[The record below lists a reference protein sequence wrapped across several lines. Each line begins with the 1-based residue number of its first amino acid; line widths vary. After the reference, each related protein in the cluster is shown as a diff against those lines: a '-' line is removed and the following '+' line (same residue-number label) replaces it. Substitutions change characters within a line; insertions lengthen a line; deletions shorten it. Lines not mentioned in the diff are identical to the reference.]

1 MRFDWSVNADLAWV
15 SFKSSFL
22 SALDKI
28 APYKTIR
35 IKQITQPWM
44 STEII
49 KLINLRDNYL
59 RQFRKSKNQPD
70 YEMFIYHRNQVKYKK
85 ENDKSQYY
93 MNVVN
98 ENKNRP
104 KKLWQILKEVG
115 SSTKFKTK
123 ESSISIDIG
132 NELCFDKVKIAT
144 HFNDFFTSN
153 AASHVNNLPACS
165 GQFGQRHV
173 VEFYRNK
180 HVTEYMFSLSNVNN
194 IIGLVSKIL
203 HSRVIAMQQV

>member
-1 MRFDWSVNADLAWV
+1 MKF
-15 SFKSSFL
+15 FL

-59 RQFRKSKNQPD
+59 RQFRKSKNQSD

-85 ENDKSQYY
+85 ENDKSRYD

-104 KKLWQILKEVG
+104 K
-115 SSTKFKTK
+115 
-123 ESSISIDIG
+123 
-132 NELCFDKVKIAT
+132 
-144 HFNDFFTSN
+144 
-153 AASHVNNLPACS
+153 
-165 GQFGQRHV
+165 
-173 VEFYRNK
+173 
-180 HVTEYMFSLSNVNN
+180 
-194 IIGLVSKIL
+194 
-203 HSRVIAMQQV
+203 